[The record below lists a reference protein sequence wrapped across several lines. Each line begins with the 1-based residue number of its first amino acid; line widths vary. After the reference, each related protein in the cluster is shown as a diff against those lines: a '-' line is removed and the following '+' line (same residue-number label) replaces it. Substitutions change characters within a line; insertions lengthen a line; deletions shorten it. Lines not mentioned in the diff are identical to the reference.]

1 MTTGISA
8 ADRSRTIQV
17 AIDPEATARDIVTPG
32 HVFPLAARDGGVL
45 VRTGH
50 TEAAVDISRLAGL
63 NPSAV
68 ICEIMNDDGTMARL
82 PDLIAFAQLHG
93 MKIGTIED
101 LISYR
106 RRTEKLIEKVLE
118 EPFESRTGGEFRLVV
133 YANTVAYAEH
143 IALVKG
149 DVSTPGPVLVRMHSV
164 NILDDVL
171 GRHGVEPQPRPAC
184 QHGGDRARGQGCD
197 RADPRRL
204 PDIPQR
210 QAEGPAGG
218 DAARWRARVARL
230 WHRGADI
237 ARPSGVSEMTILSN
251 NPMTVVGLE
260 GYDFENRVPPANSGT
275 GIMSDKKL
283 RILLIEAPYYTD
295 IAARPNCTVRWR
307 FSTPPAPRRHA
318 YRCRARWKFPPRSS
332 SRLEG
337 GNWDGYVTL
346 GCVIRGETTHY
357 DIVCN
362 ECARGVQNLAIEHGL
377 AVGFGVLTVEDEE
390 QAWVRAKQS
399 EMDKGGETARACLAM
414 IALRNELA
422 GQ

>member
-1 MTTGISA
+1 MTAKPKRFVWPDDHSAISTPAELIEEAKAGRIFIMIDDEDRENEGDLIIPAEHATPDAINFMARYGRGLICLALDRHRVETLGLPLVSRQNSSRHGTAFTISIEARDGVTTGISA
-8 ADRSRTIQV
+8 ADRARTIEV
-17 AIDPEATARDIVTPG
+17 AIDPDSNARDIVTPG

-106 RRTEKLIEKVLE
+106 RRNEKLVEKVLE
-118 EPFESRTGGEFRLVV
+118 EPFNSRTGGEFRLVI

-171 GRHGVEPQPRPAC
+171 GDMASSRSRDLHASMEAIGREGRGVIVLIREGYPTFLSDKLKARQEGIEPD
-184 QHGGDRARGQGCD
+184 GGHELRDYG
-197 RADPRRL
+197 
-204 PDIPQR
+204 I
-210 QAEGPAGG
+210 
-218 DAARWRARVARL
+218 
-230 WHRGADI
+230 GAQILRDL
-237 ARPSGVSEMTILSN
+237 GVSEMTILSN

-260 GYDFENRVPPANSGT
+260 GYGLKIVSR
-275 GIMSDKKL
+275 
-283 RILLIEAPYYTD
+283 
-295 IAARPNCTVRWR
+295 RPI
-307 FSTPPAPRRHA
+307 PE
-318 YRCRARWKFPPRSS
+318 
-332 SRLEG
+332 LE
-337 GNWDGYVTL
+337 
-346 GCVIRGETTHY
+346 
-357 DIVCN
+357 
-362 ECARGVQNLAIEHGL
+362 
-377 AVGFGVLTVEDEE
+377 
-390 QAWVRAKQS
+390 S
-399 EMDKGGETARACLAM
+399 
-414 IALRNELA
+414 
-422 GQ
+422 